1 MVCQFYE
8 RHGKKNE
15 AEKTIQNLAKTH
27 ADKLPLLVKLAEMK
41 LQGTI
46 CMKQGDCREYQTFL
60 TKAKRDDEIVRAAKV
75 FDQLGMNRLLWK
87 PEIAAGKSGDC
98 S

>member
-46 CMKQGDCREYQTFL
+46 CMKQRGLPRISNVSYP
-60 TKAKRDDEIVRAAKV
+60 KPN
-75 FDQLGMNRLLWK
+75 GMM
-87 PEIAAGKSGDC
+87 KS
-98 S
+98 SAQPKYSTN